1 MYNAVEPNVRAL
13 QDALE
18 GADHQNAEYRCNAVD
33 ALKTQREEN
42 RRVYALSRAG
52 YEDKIMNVNIVHQ
65 QENTLGLSE

>member
-1 MYNAVEPNVRAL
+1 MYNAVEPNIRAL

-18 GADHQNAEYRCNAVD
+18 RADQLLAESRRNADD

-52 YEDKIMNVNIVHQ
+52 YEDKIMNVNVVRQ
-65 QENTLGLSE
+65 QENTF